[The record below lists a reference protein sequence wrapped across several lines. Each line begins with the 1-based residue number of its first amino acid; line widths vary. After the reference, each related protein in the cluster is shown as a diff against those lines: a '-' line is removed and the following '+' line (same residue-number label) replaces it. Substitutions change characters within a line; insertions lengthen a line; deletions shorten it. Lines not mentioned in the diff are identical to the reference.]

1 MKYNY
6 LYVHRLNPQQEWPPS
21 AGATFDTS
29 VLMWSFQDA
38 AFWRGK
44 HVAMAEIIGIA
55 RAIAVT
61 RFREATSQ
69 LIQKEFGGFST
80 LGLFFSQFQGGSWNP
95 RRNPLTLPLKS
106 LADYL
111 TEVVGETPTP
121 EHGINN
127 WHNSQN
133 IKIIWGLFSCLSGVG
148 VWLTTSLR

>member
-1 MKYNY
+1 MINSF

-21 AGATFDTS
+21 PGATFDTS

-69 LIQKEFGGFST
+69 LIQKELG
-80 LGLFFSQFQGGSWNP
+80 GLFNFGFFSSKFH
-95 RRNPLTLPLKS
+95 RELKS
-106 LADYL
+106 SAK
-111 TEVVGETPTP
+111 P
-121 EHGINN
+121 
-127 WHNSQN
+127 
-133 IKIIWGLFSCLSGVG
+133 
-148 VWLTTSLR
+148 